1 MLGLSCV
8 QLFETL
14 LTVTHQAL
22 LSMGF
27 FRQEYESGLPYPPPG
42 DLPNSGIEPGSPALQ
57 VDSLLAAQGSPA
69 YMSDIPDRVSAK
81 RYYVF
86 SSNRMLKYLL
96 IKQFFNVFKM
106 LLAFRM
112 LFLNN

>member
-1 MLGLSCV
+1 M
-8 QLFETL
+8 
-14 LTVTHQAL
+14 
-22 LSMGF
+22 
-27 FRQEYESGLPYPPPG
+27 
-42 DLPNSGIEPGSPALQ
+42 
-57 VDSLLAAQGSPA
+57 DSLLAAQGSPA

-106 LLAFRM
+106 LLAISKQLRIHFGEKQSIS
-112 LFLNN
+112 NTESG